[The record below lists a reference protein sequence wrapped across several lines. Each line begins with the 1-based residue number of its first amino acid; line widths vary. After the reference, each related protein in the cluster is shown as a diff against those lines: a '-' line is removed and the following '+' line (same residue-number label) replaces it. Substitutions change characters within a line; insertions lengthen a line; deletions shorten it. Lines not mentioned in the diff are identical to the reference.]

1 MEITLFSKK
10 RVTREGKPFYSFLTT
25 LKRKDGTDLVCAVK
39 FRDEAGT
46 PKPENCP
53 MNILVDKSK
62 ASLSVKK
69 FDRQVTDPETGE
81 ISTEQGKSYTLWV
94 SSWLPGGPYVDH
106 SLDDIQ

>member
-10 RVTREGKPFYSFLTT
+10 RVTREGKPFFSYLAT
-25 LKRKDGTDLVCAVK
+25 LSRKDGSTLVCAVK

-53 MNILVDKSK
+53 MNILVDKTK
-62 ASLSVKK
+62 CNLSSKK
-69 FDRQVTDPETGE
+69 FQRQITDPETGE
-81 ISTEQGKSYTLWV
+81 ISTEQGESYTLWI

-106 SLDDIQ
+106 SMDDFV